1 MKKNLLIFLLL
12 FGVAYFLTNGFLNT
26 FFQQD
31 EWNGFGLVTYLS
43 HQPIWAWFNM
53 LTGQHLVPFTS
64 SSWLVFYRVFGFEAW
79 YYALTS
85 LLLHTFA
92 AFLVYY
98 FVKSLSKDTVVS
110 LLTAL
115 LFITNSRASL
125 AFIHLAV
132 FSNTIPCLILIIL
145 FFLYLGKIIQKKIYG
160 KKDAGILAALF
171 LSAVFFREDT
181 FILIPLLPIYIFIYN
196 RKALVKQNL
205 PFFSI
210 FYAFAVTF
218 FIFRF
223 VMQLINPIALN
234 VSSKSYL
241 TTYLYNAITFPVKLV
256 VQNLLE
262 GYYTILMFIYQ
273 HSQLLYPVQ
282 FSAEVINTI
291 YLDLVFLAIFNV
303 IVIFSFIVFRGIKDK
318 SVWKNI
324 YFFIAWIL
332 IDALLL
338 ASVGRRMN
346 LIEGRYLYLSSV
358 AVLFILSVILVK
370 VYRSNSL
377 YFILG
382 IFKKLFVVIVIM
394 GFLTSSYSRIQKD
407 IKTFETQGQARK
419 QILSGIMNAHPTI
432 PKNTIFFVKCKGEC
446 YRNGEFGIP
455 NSLVLPFSSGPG
467 WIIMLY
473 YSRQNEKAYAPFF
486 TRYEGETMLWDSR
499 IGQYTKVNKQDF
511 LWDMGAQGYRKIGD
525 YGFGYFT
532 NMDFLKETLNKNKL
546 NKDVVIIIGLEYD
559 EKNFKIT
566 DISQEIRKGL

>member
-12 FGVAYFLTNGFLNT
+12 FGVAYFFTNGFLNT

-64 SSWLVFYRVFGFEAW
+64 SSWLVFYRIFGFEAG

-98 FVKSLSKDTVVS
+98 FIKSLSKDTVVS

-171 LSAVFFREDT
+171 LTAVFFREDA

-223 VMQLINPIALN
+223 VMQLVNPIALN
-234 VSSKSYL
+234 VSNKSYL

-256 VQNLLE
+256 IQNLFE
-262 GYYTILMFIYQ
+262 GYYTIQMFIYQ

-282 FSAEVINTI
+282 LSAEVINTI

-303 IVIFSFIVFRGIKDK
+303 VAVVSFIVFRGIKDK

-370 VYRSNSL
+370 VYRSGSPHL
-377 YFILG
+377 ILG
-382 IFKKLFVVIVIM
+382 VFKKMLVIIVII
-394 GFLTSSYSRIQKD
+394 GFLISSYLRMQKD
-407 IKTFETQGQARK
+407 IKTFETQGQVRK
-419 QILSGIMNAHPTI
+419 QILSGIMKVHPAI
-432 PKNTIFFVKCKGEC
+432 PKNTIFFVKCKDEC
-446 YRNGEFGIP
+446 YRNSEFGVS

-486 TRYEGETMLWDSR
+486 TRFEGETELWDWKVGR
-499 IGQYTKVNKQDF
+499 YTKVKNQDF

-525 YGFGYFT
+525 YSFGYFVSE
-532 NMDFLKETLNKNKL
+532 DFLRETIKKNNLNKNI
-546 NKDVVIIIGLEYD
+546 VIGLEYD
-559 EKNFKIT
+559 EKNFKIE
-566 DISQEIRKGL
+566 DISNRIRNEL